1 MGFLTIARIDGDPDV
16 LIEGYRGTAALMDG
30 VGHDHGLVL
39 HAAARTPE
47 GLLILNLW
55 PSEEGSLSAA
65 ADPRRHS
72 ALARHGVSPGSQRRE
87 HHVLERYV
95 IAP

>member
-1 MGFLTIARIDGDPDV
+1 
-16 LIEGYRGTAALMDG
+16 MDG

-39 HAAARTPE
+39 HTAARTSE
-47 GLLILNLW
+47 GLPIVNLW
-55 PSEEGSLSAA
+55 PSEEGSRSAA
-65 ADPRRHS
+65 ADPRRQS
-72 ALARHGVSPGSQRRE
+72 ALARHGVSPGSQRKE